1 MTAPKARLFFALWP
15 DERTRAEFNEWLRLL
30 GSAIEGRATRP
41 ESLHL
46 TIVFLG
52 DVELDRLD
60 ALNSIARK
68 MEGDRFEL
76 AFDAAEYWR
85 HNRIVHAIPVEA
97 PEALKN
103 LVAVLERE
111 LREAGFSF
119 DQRTYIPHMTLMRRA
134 RWRELK
140 LKFGRVNWPVNDFAL
155 VRSHSQ
161 ARGSQY
167 EVLGK
172 WQLSSTPSTL
182 AGDVSPLSLPS
193 TGEGLGRG

>member
-1 MTAPKARLFFALWP
+1 MTASKARLFFALWP
-15 DERTRAEFNEWLRLL
+15 DEHTRAEFNEWIRLL
-30 GSAIEGRATRP
+30 GSAIEGRVTKL

-46 TIVFLG
+46 TLIFLG
-52 DVELDRLD
+52 DVEVDRLD

-68 MEGDRFEL
+68 MEVDRFEL
-76 AFDAAEYWR
+76 AFDAPEYWR
-85 HNRIVHAIPVEA
+85 HNRIVHATSVET

-140 LKFGRVNWPVNDFAL
+140 LKFARVNWPVHDFAL
-155 VRSHSQ
+155 IRSHQ
-161 ARGSQY
+161 QIRGSRY

-172 WQLSSTPSTL
+172 WQLSP
-182 AGDVSPLSLPS
+182 PLPPPRR
-193 TGEGLGRG
+193 GGLGRG

>member
-15 DERTRAEFNEWLRLL
+15 DEHTRAEFNEWLRLL

-41 ESLHL
+41 GSLHL
-46 TIVFLG
+46 TLVFLG

-68 MEGDRFEL
+68 VEADGFEL
-76 AFDAAEYWR
+76 VFDAPEYWR
-85 HNRIVHAIPVEA
+85 HNRIVHAAPVET

-103 LVAVLERE
+103 LVAVLARE

-155 VRSHSQ
+155 VRSDQQ
-161 ARGSQY
+161 AQGSRY
-167 EVLGK
+167 EALGK
-172 WQLSSTPSTL
+172 WQLT
-182 AGDVSPLSLPS
+182 
-193 TGEGLGRG
+193 EG

>member
-15 DERTRAEFNEWLRLL
+15 DEHTRAEFNEWLRLL

-46 TIVFLG
+46 TLVFLG

-68 MEGDRFEL
+68 MEADRFEL
-76 AFDAAEYWR
+76 AFDAPEYWR
-85 HNRIVHAIPVEA
+85 HNRIVHAAAVKT

-111 LREAGFSF
+111 LREATFSF

-140 LKFGRVNWPVNDFAL
+140 LKFGRVKWPVNDFAL
-155 VRSHSQ
+155 VRSNQQ
-161 ARGSQY
+161 AQGSQGSRY

-172 WQLSSTPSTL
+172 WQLSPASPSPRQ
-182 AGDVSPLSLPS
+182 GGFPPPLPS
-193 TGEGLGRG
+193 A